1 MGKRIINAFG
11 FLTVLKIPATI
22 AMDEKE
28 VSGSLLYFPLV
39 GFLLGIFISFSFF
52 VLNLFLPAL
61 VSVILVLTLEV
72 SLTGAAHLDGL
83 ADTFD
88 GIFSGKRDKDK
99 ILEIMKKSD
108 VGVFGILSIVFL
120 IILKTALIYYLY
132 VSSLDNSLPDGR
144 GIFYF
149 YSALVFM
156 PAFGRW
162 SMTYLLA
169 SYKNARSGNSLA
181 KIFTES
187 KQKRKYFIVS
197 TIYLFL
203 AFVIF
208 IGGGWYLTTFLTCG
222 GPQALINENTGFF
235 IQLLPV
241 IAGVFSVIAIAI
253 LSIIF
258 LGWFFTRRIGG
269 ITGDIIGGSSEIME
283 VLILFISYLVLNY
296 LWY

>member
-1 MGKRIINAFG
+1 LGKKIINAFG
-11 FLTVLKIPATI
+11 FLMVFKIPGTI

-39 GFLLGIFISFSFF
+39 GFVLGIFISASFF
-52 VLNLFLPAL
+52 VLNIFLPVPVTVL
-61 VSVILVLTLEV
+61 LVLILEV
-72 SLTGAAHLDGL
+72 ALTGGAHLDGL

-88 GIFSGKRDKDK
+88 GIFSGKKDKDK

-120 IILKTALIYYLY
+120 IILKAVLIYYLFI
-132 VSSLDNSLPDGR
+132 SSLNSSLPDHR
-144 GIFYF
+144 ATFYF
-149 YSALVFM
+149 YAVLVFM

-162 SMTYLLA
+162 SMNYLLA
-169 SYKNARSGNSLA
+169 SYKNARSGSSLA

-187 KQKRKYFIVS
+187 KQRRKYFIIS
-197 TIYLFL
+197 TVYLFL
-203 AFVIF
+203 AFVVF
-208 IGGGWYLTTFLTCG
+208 MVGGWYLTTFFTG
-222 GPQALINENTGFF
+222 GISSLAINEHAGLF

-241 IAGVFSVIAIAI
+241 IAGVFIVIVIAIV
-253 LSIIF
+253 SIIF

-269 ITGDIIGGSSEIME
+269 ITGDIVGGSSEIME
-283 VLILFISYLVLNY
+283 VIILLIAYLVLNY

>member
-1 MGKRIINAFG
+1 MSKKIINAFG
-11 FLTVLKIPATI
+11 FLTVFKIPEAI

-52 VLNLFLPAL
+52 VLNLFLPVL
-61 VSVILVLTLEV
+61 VSVLLVLILEV

-83 ADTFD
+83 ADMFD
-88 GIFSGKRDKDK
+88 GTFSGKRDKDK

-120 IILKTALIYYLY
+120 IILKAALIYYLFI
-132 VSSLDNSLPDGR
+132 SSQNDSSPEHIGA
-144 GIFYF
+144 FYF
-149 YSALVFM
+149 YATLIFM

-162 SMTYLLA
+162 GMTYLLA
-169 SYKNARSGNSLA
+169 SYKNARSGSSLA

-208 IGGGWYLTTFLTCG
+208 VGGGWYLITFLTCG
-222 GPQALINENTGFF
+222 GLQASINENTF

-283 VLILFISYLVLNY
+283 VIVLLISYLVLNY
-296 LWY
+296 LW